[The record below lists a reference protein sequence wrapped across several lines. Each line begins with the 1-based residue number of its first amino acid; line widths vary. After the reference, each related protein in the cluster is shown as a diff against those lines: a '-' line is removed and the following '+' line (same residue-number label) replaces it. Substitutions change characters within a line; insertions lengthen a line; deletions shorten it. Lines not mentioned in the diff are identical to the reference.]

1 MSPPSEVVC
10 QSKPLIRNCSS
21 LLSLLGQTAR
31 IPNSICRRTLQLP
44 HELDAGQRVVGRRIG
59 GQAVERVAREQAA
72 PELVEH
78 EDELGRTPA

>member
-1 MSPPSEVVC
+1 
-10 QSKPLIRNCSS
+10 
-21 LLSLLGQTAR
+21 
-31 IPNSICRRTLQLP
+31 LQLP